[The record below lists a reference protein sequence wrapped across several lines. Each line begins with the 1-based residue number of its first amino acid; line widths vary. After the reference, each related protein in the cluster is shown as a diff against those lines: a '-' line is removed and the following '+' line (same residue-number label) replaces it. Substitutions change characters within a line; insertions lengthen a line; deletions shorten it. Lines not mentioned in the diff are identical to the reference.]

1 MSKAVWLLV
10 AGVGLLVCAEY
21 VPAMKGSKPG
31 ASYEQ
36 FVEDRTACVQQTQ
49 AESRPFYL
57 GGNRYGGKKNVLE
70 AGIFLPCMHE
80 HGYASDPNG
89 YAAPPGDELPLSP

>member
-1 MSKAVWLLV
+1 MPKVVWLLGAAV
-10 AGVGLLVCAEY
+10 ALLGCAED
-21 VPAMKGSKPG
+21 VPTMKWSKPG

-49 AESRPFYL
+49 EQSRPFYL
-57 GGNRYGGKKNVLE
+57 GGNRYGGRKNALDS
-70 AGIFLPCMHE
+70 GIFLPCMHG
-80 HGYASDPNG
+80 HGYVVDPNG